1 MPFTEQDI
9 QTLQRKVERYKE
21 VLENTRRYREI
32 WNAGLKQNIINH
44 LQELASGGGIPA
56 TVGEVGEVKNLEAVF
71 LTMGVGESGLGK
83 SVANGIHREMIKQN
97 GSLVYQQLFNGK
109 VLVLINYPFIE
120 EYGEPKPPK
129 TIAIYRPEEL
139 KEPYF
144 QRHVETFISELTIW
158 EDYDD
163 DLFTEPNQ
171 RIGFKMNFEREEQ
184 QQG

>member
-1 MPFTEQDI
+1 MGAVV
-9 QTLQRKVERYKE
+9 LNLGVE
-21 VLENTRRYREI
+21 
-32 WNAGLKQNIINH
+32 
-44 LQELASGGGIPA
+44 
-56 TVGEVGEVKNLEAVF
+56 
-71 LTMGVGESGLGK
+71 ESGLGK
-83 SVANGIHREMIKQN
+83 LVGEGLYRDLIKQN

-120 EYGEPKPPK
+120 EYGQPKPPK

-163 DLFTEPNQ
+163 DIFTEPNH
-171 RIGFKMNFEREEQ
+171 RIGFKMNFEREEK
-184 QQG
+184 